1 MGKSIIEKIIQAHS
15 DETVEA
21 GRIVWMRLDART
33 ARDFGG
39 ANVVKNYQTHYGDAP
54 VDDRS
59 KTFFTFDLVT
69 PANNI
74 PYAINQQICRDWAR
88 EREVRVFDV
97 DMGIGSHVAL
107 EYGLAWPGSTF
118 VGTDSHL
125 NILGAIGTFGQGM
138 GDKDIAFT
146 FRSGKT
152 WFEVPHTMKVTLK
165 GELKPPCTPK
175 DLTLACVR
183 ELGASGALGQAV
195 EFYGPAIDALDLA
208 GRITL
213 ASMMTEMGGIIGLI
227 PPSKEI
233 LAYCRERTGRDD
245 LAAIQADPDATYTR
259 EIEVDITGMEPLI
272 ACPPRPDNV
281 RPVSEVAGT
290 KVDSVFIGS
299 CTNGRFE
306 DFAAVAEVVKGR
318 TIAPGMVA
326 SVVPATREVYSQM
339 LQSGVLQ
346 TLFDAGFIVS
356 NPGCGG
362 CASGHIGMVGAGQ
375 VQVSTSNRNFAGKQG
390 PGDNYL
396 ASPVVAAWAA
406 LAGEITVASA

>member
-1 MGKSIIEKIIQAHS
+1 MGQTIIEKIIQAHS
-15 DETVEA
+15 DEPVKA
-21 GRIVWMRLDART
+21 GDIVWMRLDART

-39 ANVVKNYQTHYGDAP
+39 ANVVKNYRKHYGDAP
-54 VDDRS
+54 VEDRE

-88 EREVRVFDV
+88 EQGVRVFDV
-97 DMGIGSHVAL
+97 DMGIGSHVAI
-107 EYGLAWPGSTF
+107 EQGLTWPGATF

-125 NILGAIGTFGQGM
+125 NILGAIGAFGQGM
-138 GDKDIAFT
+138 GDQDIT
-146 FRSGKT
+146 FAMKAGKT
-152 WFEVPHTMKVTLK
+152 WFEVPHTMKVIIK
-165 GELKPPCTPK
+165 GQLRPPCTAK
-175 DLTLACVR
+175 DLTLACVGR
-183 ELGASGALGQAV
+183 LGASGALGQAV
-195 EFYGPAIDALDLA
+195 EFYGPAVEALDLA

-227 PPSKEI
+227 PPSDEV

-245 LAAIQADPDATYTR
+245 FQRIVADPDVEYTE
-259 EIEVDITGMEPLI
+259 EIEIDISDLEPLV
-272 ACPPRPDNV
+272 ACPPKPDNV
-281 RPVSEVAGT
+281 RPVREVAGRHI
-290 KVDSVFIGS
+290 DSVFIGS

-306 DFAAVAEVVKGR
+306 DLAAVARVVEGKR
-318 TIAPGMVA
+318 IAPGMVA
-326 SVVPATREVYSQM
+326 SVVPATREVYAQLLS
-339 LQSGVLQ
+339 SGVLQ

-362 CASGHIGMVGAGQ
+362 CASGHIGMVGEGQ

-396 ASPVVAAWAA
+396 AGPVVAAWAA
-406 LAGEITVASA
+406 LAGELVAPEG

>member
-1 MGKSIIEKIIQAHS
+1 MGKTIIEKIIQAHS
-15 DETVEA
+15 DEPVKA
-21 GRIVWMRLDART
+21 GKIVWMRLDART

-39 ANVVKNYQTHYGDAP
+39 ANVVKNYRAHYGESP
-54 VDDRS
+54 VDDAG

-74 PYAINQQICRDWAR
+74 PYAVNQQICRDWAR
-88 EREVRVFDV
+88 AQGVRVFDV

-107 EYGLAWPGSTF
+107 EYGLTWPGATF

-125 NILGAIGTFGQGM
+125 NILGAIGAFGQGM
-138 GDKDIAFT
+138 GDQDIAFA
-146 FRSGKT
+146 FKAGKT
-152 WFEVPHTMKVTLK
+152 WFEVPQSMKVTVK
-165 GELKPPCTPK
+165 GELKPPCTAK
-175 DLTLACVR
+175 DLALACLGR
-183 ELGASGALGQAV
+183 LGASGALGQAV
-195 EFYGPAIDALDLA
+195 EFYGPAIEALDLP

-227 PPSKEI
+227 PPSEEV
-233 LAYCRERTGRDD
+233 LAFCLERTGRSD
-245 LAAIQADPDATYTR
+245 LAAIHADPDAAYTQ
-259 EIEVDITGMEPLI
+259 EIEIDVADLEPLI
-272 ACPPRPDNV
+272 ACPPKPDNV
-281 RPVSEVAGT
+281 KRVREVAGT

-306 DFAAVAEVVKGR
+306 DFQAVAEVASGR
-318 TIAPGMVA
+318 HIAPGMVA
-326 SVVPATREVYSQM
+326 SVVPATREVYGQM

-346 TLFDAGFIVS
+346 TLFEAGFIVS

-362 CASGHIGMVGAGQ
+362 CASGHIGMVGEGQ

-396 ASPVVAAWAA
+396 ASPTVAAWAA
-406 LAGEITVASA
+406 LTGEITVPV